1 MINTASGKRRLAAL
15 LALFPL
21 ALSSCSGPAPEPAD
35 PAPPAAPA
43 DSEAPESAAPH
54 FEGLDE
60 KIAEIE
66 AATNT
71 QASFSL
77 FDGSTP
83 PTNSGSGGVLP
94 AWSTIKVPIAL
105 TAWEHCD
112 DKDFVVEQTTAA
124 IEWSDNDAAYY
135 LWRCLGSDAEASQLV
150 GDEIAKA
157 GVSVHV
163 EPAFGMT
170 NWPIPAQAR
179 YAQHLA
185 SVPADNPVIQ
195 EMHNI
200 DAEHSY
206 GLGTIADL
214 PFKGGWSDADDG
226 SFHVRQLGF
235 FIAGDTNYG
244 VAIAARSVGGSE
256 QDCQDALDQIA
267 ALLAESSGELQL
279 KTEQA
284 EQAAQAGKGDQGD
297 QGDQAEQTNGSHP
310 EEAEDAEPQVGE
322 EMPHMPKVKDEE
334 NEENQ

>member
-1 MINTASGKRRLAAL
+1 MAAL

-21 ALSSCSGPAPEPAD
+21 ALASCSGPGSEPAD
-35 PAPPAAPA
+35 PAPSTAPA
-43 DSEAPESAAPH
+43 DAGAETDASAAPH
-54 FEGLDE
+54 FEELDE
-60 KIAEIE
+60 KIAAIE

-77 FDGSTP
+77 FDGSAP

-112 DKDFVVEQTTAA
+112 DKDFVIEQTTAA

-195 EMHNI
+195 EMHKI

-206 GLGTIADL
+206 GLGTIDDL

-235 FIAGDTNYG
+235 FTAGDTDYG

-256 QDCQDALDQIA
+256 QDCQDALNKIA
-267 ALLAESSGELQL
+267 ALLAESSDELHV

-284 EQAAQAGKGDQGD
+284 GQDEQEEQADQGEQAGG
-297 QGDQAEQTNGSHP
+297 
-310 EEAEDAEPQVGE
+310 
-322 EMPHMPKVKDEE
+322 EMPAMPAITDEE

>member
-15 LALFPL
+15 FALFPL
-21 ALSSCSGPAPEPAD
+21 ALASCSGPAPEPAD
-35 PAPPAAPA
+35 PAPSSAPA
-43 DSEAPESAAPH
+43 DAEAEADASAAPH

-60 KIAEIE
+60 KIAAIE

-71 QASFSL
+71 QTTFSL

-105 TAWEHCD
+105 TALEHCP
-112 DKDFVVEQTTAA
+112 DKDFVLQQTTAA
-124 IEWSDNDAAYY
+124 IEWSDNDAAYN
-135 LWRCLGSDAEASQLV
+135 LWRCLGSDAEAGQLV

-179 YAQHLA
+179 YAQYLA
-185 SVPADNPVIQ
+185 SVPSDNPVIQ
-195 EMHNI
+195 EMHKIN
-200 DAEHSY
+200 AEHSY

-235 FIAGDTNYG
+235 FTAGDTDYG
-244 VAIAARSVGGSE
+244 VAIAARSVSGSE
-256 QDCQDALDQIA
+256 QDCQDALNQIA
-267 ALLAESSGELQL
+267 ALLAESSDELHM

-284 EQAAQAGKGDQGD
+284 GQDEQVEQADQGEQAGG
-297 QGDQAEQTNGSHP
+297 
-310 EEAEDAEPQVGE
+310 
-322 EMPHMPKVKDEE
+322 EMPAMPAITDEQ